1 MDGCIVSECQRPSA
15 GSSVSASGPDQI
27 VRRAAA
33 TANATLTDFV
43 VAAAVAEAVLAD
55 RTQFALDPGQW
66 ARFADLLDRPPH
78 DKPGLERLFAK
89 PSVFSAESGL
99 KDVRAIPR
107 RHEGG

>member
-1 MDGCIVSECQRPSA
+1 MHSERMPKA
-15 GSSVSASGPDQI
+15 KRWVFRVASGPDEL
-27 VRRAAA
+27 VRHAAA
-33 TANATLTDFV
+33 TAEMTLTDV
-43 VAAAVAEAVLAD
+43 VVDAAVTEAERVLAD
-55 RTQFALDPGQW
+55 RTRFALDPGQW

-89 PSVFSAESGL
+89 PSVFSAESGS